1 MSNDLTAHLIRAGYR
16 LTLPRRAV
24 LEVLEA
30 EGQHLKPQQ
39 VMERAQAIHPS
50 VGRATVYRTLELLSR
65 LGLIRPMYLG
75 DLAPSFSRSAG
86 GHHHVVC
93 TVCGAAVEIEECAAE
108 DLSQTLSDRLG
119 FRITSHLLEFAGL
132 CADCQE

>member
-1 MSNDLTAHLIRAGYR
+1 MTDDLSAHLTKAGYR
-16 LTLPRRAV
+16 LTQPRRAV

-30 EGQHLKPQQ
+30 EGEHLKPHQ
-39 VMERAQAIHPS
+39 VMERAQTLHPS

-93 TVCGAAVEIEECAAE
+93 TNCGTAVEIEECAAE
-108 DLSQTLSDRLG
+108 DLSAALSKRLG